1 MILGHQFRKEDLMD
15 CCNLP
20 EPASAGTNRCRQ
32 CGAQGRK
39 VHRETMENLLKPEAR
54 ATIRDGAYFFD
65 RTPDCDV
72 VYFSNEEDSYFTKD
86 ALRVRVGIKE
96 SEPPT
101 PICYCFGHTTES
113 ARKEILGT
121 GHSTVADRITAEVQ
135 AGNCACEIK
144 NPSGTCC
151 LSEVNQVILRI
162 QKELE
167 LDSVAETKGGKS
179 S

>member
-1 MILGHQFRKEDLMD
+1 MD

-20 EPASAGTNRCRQ
+20 ESPGIDANRCRQ

-39 VHRETMENLLKPEAR
+39 VHPETMENLLKPEVLAR
-54 ATIRDGAYFFD
+54 RKDATYFFD
-65 RTPDCDV
+65 LTPGCDV
-72 VYFSNEEDSYFTKD
+72 VYFSNEAGSYFAKD
-86 ALRVRVGIKE
+86 ELRVRVGIKE
-96 SEPPT
+96 TESPV
-101 PICYCFGHTTES
+101 PICYCFGHTAES
-113 ARKEILGT
+113 ARKEILAT
-121 GHSTVADRITAEVQ
+121 GHSTMAERITAEVQ
-135 AGNCACEIK
+135 AGNCACEVK

-151 LSEVNQVILRI
+151 LGEVNQVVSRI

>member
-1 MILGHQFRKEDLMD
+1 MD

-20 EPASAGTNRCRQ
+20 ESAGIDANRCRQ

-39 VHRETMENLLKPEAR
+39 VQLETMESLLKPEALDGR
-54 ATIRDGAYFFD
+54 RDTTYFFD
-65 RTPDCDV
+65 RTPGCEV
-72 VYFSNEEDSYFTKD
+72 VYFSNQADSYFAKD
-86 ALRVRVGIKE
+86 ELRVRVGIKE
-96 SEPPT
+96 SESPV
-101 PICYCFGHTTES
+101 PICYCFGHTAES
-113 ARKEILGT
+113 ARKEILET
-121 GHSTVADRITAEVQ
+121 GRSTVADRITAAVQ
-135 AGNCACEIK
+135 AGDCACEIK

-151 LSEVNQVILRI
+151 LGEVNQVMSRI